1 MDKVLLVEDAE
12 FFGSVIEKTLTGE
25 LGLAVIWVKT
35 LKDAASAIEE
45 HSDFALALLDLT
57 LPDASRTEI
66 VELVTAHNI
75 PALVF
80 SGTYRRSVRDAI
92 LKQGVIDYVIKES
105 PASLNYLFETVKRV
119 LKNRKRTVL
128 VVDDSAAVRRSLT
141 QTLELFQ
148 LNVLAAKNG
157 AEALEIFLNRPEI
170 ALVIT
175 DFDMPELNGLELT
188 KALFREALDR
198 KFSIIGLSSHNDA
211 DTRIQFIKSGA
222 NDFLSKP
229 FESEELFCRV
239 SLHLNQLDQLE
250 LLHEQA
256 NNDYLTGL
264 HNRRYFIESGQA
276 KLLEAHSAGQTNA
289 IAMIDIDNFK
299 DVNDRYGHD
308 AGDWVLVGVAERLQA
323 LTAQADLV
331 ARLGGE
337 EFCNLFIDSGRE
349 TLVETAAQLLREI
362 GETAF
367 DAQGVT
373 IPATVSIGIAYG
385 ENQEFKELLDRA
397 DALLFEAK
405 RSGRNRALVGSA
417 SRESA
422 GDVQVVQGPA
432 NTGQSNER

>member
-25 LGLAVIWVKT
+25 IGLAVTWVKT
-35 LKDAASAIEE
+35 LKDAATAIEE
-45 HSDFALALLDLT
+45 HDDFTLALLDLT

-66 VELVTAHNI
+66 VELVTAHDI

-119 LKNRKRTVL
+119 LKNRERTVL

-141 QTLELFQ
+141 QTLKLFQ
-148 LNVLAAKNG
+148 LNVVAAGNG
-157 AEALEIFLNRPEI
+157 AEALETFLNRPEI

-175 DFDMPELNGLELT
+175 DFDMPEMNGLELT

-229 FESEELFCRV
+229 FETEELFCRV

-264 HNRRYFIESGQA
+264 YNRRYFFESGQT
-276 KLLEAHSAGQTNA
+276 KLLEAYAAGQTA
-289 IAMIDIDNFK
+289 AVAVIDIDNFK
-299 DVNDRYGHD
+299 HVNDKYGHD
-308 AGDWVLVGVAERLQA
+308 AGDWVLVGAAERLRA
-323 LTAQADLV
+323 TTARSDLV

-337 EFCNLFIDSGRE
+337 EFCKLFIGPGRE
-349 TLVETAAQLLREI
+349 TLVEAAAQLLREI

-373 IPATVSIGIAYG
+373 IPATISIGLAYG
-385 ENQEFKELLDRA
+385 ENQGFKDLLDRA
-397 DALLFEAK
+397 DGFLFEAK
-405 RSGRNRALVGSA
+405 RAGRNRAVVGSA
-417 SRESA
+417 AEDSA
-422 GDVQVVQGPA
+422 DDVQIVLGPA
-432 NTGQSNER
+432 DVDRS